1 MSHDCTVLTLFWL
14 SLHYTSVFSVSVMN
28 RVCLNSHKITF
39 TAIHSCS
46 VMCFTSQKTVK
57 YFFLFSFNCTREK
70 RDTHEEI
77 TWHTQNFPS
86 PTKSCS
92 HKVHKTSTKTESEV
106 ERVREFKYICIEILC
121 FIALTLKKEHKWFCV
136 CFASIIYDTSNIDDD
151 YYYDSASLSLSL
163 V

>member
-1 MSHDCTVLTLFWL
+1 
-14 SLHYTSVFSVSVMN
+14 
-28 RVCLNSHKITF
+28 
-39 TAIHSCS
+39 
-46 VMCFTSQKTVK
+46 MCFTSQKTVK

-106 ERVREFKYICIEILC
+106 GRVREFKYICIEILC

-151 YYYDSASLSLSL
+151 YYYDSASLSLFLSFNIIKTNGMFRSFSRNFCL
-163 V
+163 CLIEKLCTLAYYHFSYIVHT